1 MIFLNKK
8 TPYHRVDE
16 VIILSVEERQLVLFS
31 RYDGDVGPI
40 CSPQASSVAML
51 LIMGSAPAL
60 LLFLGDREADMG
72 VTNAVK
78 VIRHLPHTGRN
89 ESFSNPL
96 KSGDIG
102 IIGASRKVAERQAE
116 LQGNK
121 EYFMQNEFLFWMT
134 RDTRPTI
141 HMKCINV
148 GRRMVLN
155 FPV

>member
-8 TPYHRVDE
+8 TPYQRVDE

-40 CSPQASSVAML
+40 CSPQASGVAML

-60 LLFLGDREADMG
+60 LLFTGDREADM
-72 VTNAVK
+72 NAVK

-89 ESFSNPL
+89 ESLSNPL
-96 KSGDIG
+96 RSGNIG
-102 IIGASRKVAERQAE
+102 IIGAGRKVAERQAE

-121 EYFMQNEFLFWMT
+121 ENFMNHAE
-134 RDTRPTI
+134 
-141 HMKCINV
+141 
-148 GRRMVLN
+148 
-155 FPV
+155 